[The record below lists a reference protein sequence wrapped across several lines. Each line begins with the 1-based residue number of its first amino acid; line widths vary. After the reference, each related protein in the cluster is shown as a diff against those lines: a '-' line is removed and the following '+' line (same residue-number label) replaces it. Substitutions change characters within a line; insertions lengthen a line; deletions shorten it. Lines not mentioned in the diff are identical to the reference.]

1 MRGTNDSTS
10 RTDTD
15 ASIKRLLNIKTPN
28 GVFTDDAKKLR
39 RREFQLSNSRMRTIY
54 APALNCRFAG
64 HASRKS
70 PATFT
75 REPVARRL
83 APARVSQSFAV
94 QFTIFGME
102 ETAQG
107 DRAAATDSTRAGRL
121 SSDARGRRLFVMRAG
136 ARLFA
141 VYQDEV
147 EATSETPTGPTPLP
161 FAPAP
166 VRGVVS
172 QRGRILTVI
181 DPLLLLQPD
190 AGTPND
196 APTPH
201 AAFIVALKGDEQ
213 LALAVETV
221 EHELELFDD
230 ETDAAR
236 DPSNNLP
243 LRRTIRHHAGD
254 IALLDPAR
262 LFDAAMQGVE
272 RRRRR
277 T

>member
-1 MRGTNDSTS
+1 MR
-10 RTDTD
+10 
-15 ASIKRLLNIKTPN
+15 A
-28 GVFTDDAKKLR
+28 AKV
-39 RREFQLSNSRMRTIY
+39 
-54 APALNCRFAG
+54 
-64 HASRKS
+64 
-70 PATFT
+70 PATLK

-94 QFTIFGME
+94 QFTIFDME
-102 ETAQG
+102 ETAQDDG
-107 DRAAATDSTRAGRL
+107 AAATDSTRAGRL

-136 ARLFA
+136 ACLFA

-147 EATSETPTGPTPLP
+147 EATSENPTRPTPLP

-213 LALAVETV
+213 LALAVESI
-221 EHELELFDD
+221 EHELELFDAG
-230 ETDAAR
+230 ETDAAQ
-236 DPSNNLP
+236 DTSNNLP
-243 LRRTIRHHAGD
+243 LRRTIRHRAGD
-254 IALLDPAR
+254 IALLDTAR